1 MTQQLIFNDAQSK
14 KCLATECPTAVSV
27 SSASRKDFEF
37 EFIFIFFQVWLNL
50 TIDKFSQVAKIY
62 FLVAWLKEKHTNVGI
77 FDCTRQKS

>member
-50 TIDKFSQVAKIY
+50 TIDKFSQVAKIL
-62 FLVAWLKEKHTNVGI
+62 FLSGMAQRKTHECGDL
-77 FDCTRQKS
+77 